1 MDNYSEIASGKDIN
15 YLSKDFN
22 SFKQNLVEYVKSY
35 YPGTYK
41 DFSENSTGMMFI
53 ELASY
58 VGDVLSYYIDYQFKE
73 GFMQY
78 ASERNNVVTLANY
91 LGYKPKPSTAATT
104 DLDIMQLVPSKIG
117 DDGRNVPDM
126 KFALNIRPGLETLST
141 GDTGVT
147 FRTLDSVNFA
157 EDDPQRPTEIQVF
170 QRDGN
175 GQPTFYLL
183 KKQIKAAAGSAK
195 TYTVSVGEPEE
206 FFEIELPDTN
216 VLEIE
221 SVVDGAGNKWNE
233 VPYLSQDTVLIEE
246 PNSDKYSP
254 HTSQYANLVPY
265 VLRYLKTSKRFTTIV
280 NSDNTTTLEFG
291 QGRDRLDEELITP
304 SLDNVGRA
312 VGSNKNFDIPYDPSN
327 FLKTDSYGESPSNTT
342 LTVTYYVGG
351 GLASNVKSNTLNNIG
366 TIEFNDSDQYMSPTE
381 QNILSTIKS
390 SITINN
396 PLPALGGKDAES
408 IDEIRIKG
416 LASFS
421 SQNRAVTRDDYVI
434 RAYSM
439 PTKYG
444 SIAKAFVTK
453 DGILDTKSQLDI
465 LKSTGELDDDVIPSG
480 MNTVYGEINNPFAVN
495 LYVLSFDSEKR
506 LINPNKLILEN
517 LSTYLSQYRLVTD
530 GLNITSAFVINIGV
544 EFEISV
550 FHNYNKK
557 EVLYSAIDVV
567 REFFEID
574 KWQISQPIEMGSLE
588 LTISKVPGV
597 KSISKLEIKNMTV
610 KDGNYSENEYDIK
623 GATVNK
629 MVYPSMDPSI
639 FELKFPGRDIVGRV
653 V

>member
-1 MDNYSEIASGKDIN
+1 MEDYSQLTSGKDIN

-35 YPGTYK
+35 FPGTYK

-73 GFMQY
+73 GFIQY

-91 LGYKPKPSTAATT
+91 LGYKPKPSTAAATE
-104 DLDIMQLVPSKIG
+104 LDIMQLVPSKVG

-126 KFALNIRPGLETLST
+126 KFALNIRPGLEVLASN
-141 GDTGVT
+141 DTDVV
-147 FRTLDSVNFA
+147 FRTTDSVNFA
-157 EDDPQRPTEIQVF
+157 ETDPQNPTQIQVF
-170 QRDGN
+170 QRDQN

-183 KKQIKAAAGSAK
+183 KRKIKASAGTSK
-195 TYTVSVGEPEE
+195 THTTTVGTAEE

-221 SVVDGAGNKWNE
+221 SVTDSMGNKWHE
-233 VPYLSQDTVLIEE
+233 VPYLSQDTVLVEE
-246 PNSDKYSP
+246 PNSDKFSP

-265 VLRYLKTSKRFTTIV
+265 ILRYLKTSKRFTTLV

-291 QGRDRLDEELITP
+291 QGTDRLDEELIIP
-304 SLDNVGRA
+304 SLDNIGRA
-312 VGSNKNFDIPYDPSN
+312 VGSNKNFDVPYDPAN

-342 LTVTYYVGG
+342 LTVKYYAGG
-351 GLASNVKSNTLNNIG
+351 GLNSNVKSNTLNNISI
-366 TIEFNDSDQYMSPTE
+366 IEFNDSDQYLSATE
-381 QNILSTIKS
+381 QNILTTIKS
-390 SITINN
+390 SVTINN
-396 PLPALGGKDAES
+396 PEPALGGRDAES

-439 PTKYG
+439 PTKFG
-444 SIAKAFVTK
+444 SVAKAFVTK

-465 LKSTGELDDDVIPSG
+465 LKSTSELNDEVIPSG

-495 LYVLSFDSEKR
+495 LYVLSYDENKK
-506 LINPNKLILEN
+506 LVNPNKLVLEN

-557 EVLYSAIDVV
+557 EVLYSAIDTVKN
-567 REFFEID
+567 FFNID
-574 KWQISQPIEMGSLE
+574 KWQISQPIELGSLE
-588 LTISKVPGV
+588 LELSKVAGV
-597 KSISKLEIKNMTV
+597 KSISRLDIKNLTV
-610 KDGNYSENEYDIK
+610 KDGDYSENEYDIG
-623 GATVNK
+623 GATINK
-629 MVYPSMDPSI
+629 ILYPSMDPSI